1 MKALILFS
9 GGQDSTT
16 CLYYAIKKY
25 NEVEAITFNYGQNH
39 SIELK
44 CSQEICKKNNI
55 KQTIIDIS
63 FLNHLIESAL
73 INKGDINKL
82 NSKDLPDSFV
92 PNRNQLFITLSH
104 AYCQKIN
111 FDVLII
117 GVCETD
123 YSGYPDCRNEFI
135 KLIELTSNIGSKSN
149 IQIETPLMKLNKIE
163 IFEFADNLNCL
174 KEVIEESHTCYNGDR
189 SILYEWGYG
198 CNNCPSCNERK
209 KGFLKYK
216 ENGFNN

>member
-1 MKALILFS
+1 MKALVLFS

-25 NEVEAITFNYGQNH
+25 KEVEAITFNYGQSH
-39 SIELK
+39 SIELQ

-55 KQTIIDIS
+55 KQTIVDIS
-63 FLNHLIESAL
+63 FLDHLVKSAL
-73 INKGDINKL
+73 INKGDVNKL
-82 NSKDLPDSFV
+82 NSKGLPNSFV

-111 FDVLII
+111 FDILII

-123 YSGYPDCRNEFI
+123 YLGYPDCRNEFI
-135 KLIELTSNIGSKSN
+135 KLIELTSNIGSKSD
-149 IQIETPLMKLNKIE
+149 IQIETPLMELNKAQ
-163 IFEFADNLNCL
+163 IFQFADNLNCL
-174 KEVIEESHTCYNGDR
+174 TEVIEESHTCYNGDR
-189 SILYEWGYG
+189 LILHNWGYG
-198 CNNCPSCNERK
+198 CDNCPSCNERK

-216 ENGFNN
+216 ENGSKH